1 MKYKSIIAILAISA
15 ACLTA
20 GAQTPGT
27 TGVASAPQEAVV
39 RHRTEPLITTKI
51 KLLTRTYGDSI
62 VLRWAAEDFVSW
74 KYLCVYGV
82 NVLRVQRDGRPGLNI
97 DTLAYG
103 LKPLSLEQFRKK
115 YPDSDSLAL
124 VPQGV
129 LYGRATNYKFAKPG
143 TMERSLEDNS
153 EQDIAYGFAMV
164 VAEWRKDLA
173 EAMAVRFTDRN
184 VTPGATYDY
193 YIQPTRWD
201 NGGKLIFEPG
211 VAEKV
216 VNMPYTP
223 VTFDP
228 VVIDSLTSPYHV
240 SIGWWDHEHSSYEI
254 ERRMLSNSK
263 GVAVNGPWQRV
274 TEKPYISM
282 VEQPEGEDYCLLGD
296 SVAENGVYEYRIMG
310 YDAFADLCAPTK
322 PHRVVVRDIQPP
334 SAPNLKNI
342 IIERPDNNDPMA
354 KVIAHFVWEK
364 EEIEPDFVGYC
375 INYSS
380 TRITGKEWKLLNDD
394 MIAPTATTYAA
405 DVTGLTTGM
414 VCISAYDDSG
424 NESRSFVQ
432 LIELRDYKAPDAPD
446 SLRVTILLPEMD
458 SLVTKND
465 KWAYAILNWNPCPD
479 DDIDYYDI
487 SVANDTTHT
496 FIIRNQGG
504 IRGTEFIDSMA
515 LNVNQKYIYYK
526 VRAVDYSTNIGPWSH
541 WIEVERPH
549 LSPPTVP
556 HLDTSS
562 HNDKDGMHMEWIVGT
577 DADMKYH
584 VAYRRVGEKGDWQ
597 VIGRYDHDSLVTQNY
612 RIILDDNPPFD
623 REQRYYYCVESHNS
637 SPFTARSLAV
647 SWLHRGPKVWEVP
660 ITLAGDYFKKDGH
673 TRLVWEIGKLPFEG
687 DYYYCIYRK
696 GPGEN
701 TFHFV
706 LSVPKNSQE
715 YTDRILQKG
724 ESADYYV
731 MIQWRDGRQSTPSNT
746 ITVTRPK
753 D

>member
-296 SVAENGVYEYRIMG
+296 SVAEHR
-310 YDAFADLCAPTK
+310 LC
-322 PHRVVVRDIQPP
+322 
-334 SAPNLKNI
+334 
-342 IIERPDNNDPMA
+342 
-354 KVIAHFVWEK
+354 
-364 EEIEPDFVGYC
+364 
-375 INYSS
+375 
-380 TRITGKEWKLLNDD
+380 
-394 MIAPTATTYAA
+394 
-405 DVTGLTTGM
+405 
-414 VCISAYDDSG
+414 
-424 NESRSFVQ
+424 
-432 LIELRDYKAPDAPD
+432 
-446 SLRVTILLPEMD
+446 
-458 SLVTKND
+458 
-465 KWAYAILNWNPCPD
+465 
-479 DDIDYYDI
+479 
-487 SVANDTTHT
+487 
-496 FIIRNQGG
+496 
-504 IRGTEFIDSMA
+504 
-515 LNVNQKYIYYK
+515 
-526 VRAVDYSTNIGPWSH
+526 
-541 WIEVERPH
+541 
-549 LSPPTVP
+549 
-556 HLDTSS
+556 
-562 HNDKDGMHMEWIVGT
+562 
-577 DADMKYH
+577 
-584 VAYRRVGEKGDWQ
+584 
-597 VIGRYDHDSLVTQNY
+597 
-612 RIILDDNPPFD
+612 
-623 REQRYYYCVESHNS
+623 
-637 SPFTARSLAV
+637 
-647 SWLHRGPKVWEVP
+647 
-660 ITLAGDYFKKDGH
+660 
-673 TRLVWEIGKLPFEG
+673 
-687 DYYYCIYRK
+687 
-696 GPGEN
+696 
-701 TFHFV
+701 
-706 LSVPKNSQE
+706 
-715 YTDRILQKG
+715 
-724 ESADYYV
+724 
-731 MIQWRDGRQSTPSNT
+731 
-746 ITVTRPK
+746 
-753 D
+753 

>member
-414 VCISAYDDSG
+414 VCLSAYDDSG

-746 ITVTRPK
+746 IIVTRPK

>member
-1 MKYKSIIAILAISA
+1 MRYKSIIATIAISA
-15 ACLTA
+15 VCLSA
-20 GAQTPGT
+20 GAQT
-27 TGVASAPQEAVV
+27 VDSASIARDARNTVV
-39 RHRTEPLITTKI
+39 REWVEPLVTTKI

-62 VLRWAAEDFVSW
+62 VLRWAAEDYVSW
-74 KYLCVYGV
+74 KYLCTYGV
-82 NVLRVQRDGRPGLNI
+82 NVLRVPHDGRPGLHI
-97 DTLAYG
+97 DTLAYA
-103 LKPLSLEQFRKK
+103 LKPLTQDQFRQR
-115 YPDSDSLAL
+115 YPMTDSLAL
-124 VPQGV
+124 VPMGV
-129 LYGRATNYKFAKPG
+129 LYGEATNYKFEAPG
-143 TMERSLEDNS
+143 TMGRTLEDNS
-153 EQDIAYGFAMV
+153 EQDMSYGFAMV

-173 EAMAVRFTDRN
+173 EAMAVRFTDRK

-193 YIQPTRWD
+193 YIQPTKWD

-216 VNMPYTP
+216 VNTPYTP
-223 VTFDP
+223 AAFDP

-254 ERRMLSNSK
+254 ERRMVSNSK

-334 SAPNLKNI
+334 SPPNLTHI
-342 IIERPDNNDPMA
+342 VLERPDDNDPMA

-364 EEIEPDFVGYC
+364 EELEPDLVGYC

-380 TRITGKEWKLLNDD
+380 TRITGKEWKLLNSE
-394 MIAPTATTYAA
+394 MIPPTATTYAA

-414 VCISAYDDSG
+414 VTISAFDDSG
-424 NESRSFVQ
+424 NESKSFMQ

-446 SLRVTILLPEMD
+446 SLRVTIQMPELD
-458 SLVTKND
+458 SLATKKD
-465 KWAYAILNWNPCPD
+465 KWAYAILKWNPCPD
-479 DDIDYYDI
+479 DDIAYYDI
-487 SVANDTTHT
+487 SAANDTTHT
-496 FIIRNQGG
+496 FLLRNQGG
-504 IRGTEFIDSMA
+504 IHETEFIDSLA

-526 VRAVDYSTNIGPWSH
+526 VRAVDYSTNTGPWSH

-549 LSPPTVP
+549 ISPPTVP

-562 HNDKDGMHMEWIVGT
+562 HNDKDGMHMEWIVGK

-597 VIGRYDHDSLVTQNY
+597 VIGRYDHDSLTAKNY
-612 RIILDDNPPFD
+612 RIIIDDNPAFD
-623 REQRYYYCVESHNS
+623 REQRYYYSVESHNS

-647 SWLHRGPKVWEVP
+647 SWLHRGPKVWKVD
-660 ITLAGDYFKKDGH
+660 IKLVGDYFKQKGH
-673 TRLVWEIGKLPFEG
+673 TRLVWDTGKLPLEG

-696 GPGEN
+696 GPGED

-706 LSVPKNSQE
+706 VSVPNSTLE

-746 ITVTRPK
+746 ITVRRTQ
-753 D
+753 